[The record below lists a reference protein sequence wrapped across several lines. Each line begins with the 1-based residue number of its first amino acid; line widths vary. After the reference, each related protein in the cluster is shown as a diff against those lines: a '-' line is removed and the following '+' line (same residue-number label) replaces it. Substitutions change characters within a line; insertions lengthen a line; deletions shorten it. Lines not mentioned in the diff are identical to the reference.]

1 MHCLTLR
8 NMGVASGLQKLCLFS
23 LGELRQRLVVSP
35 LWQQSAAALALH
47 YQTHRGLCSDP
58 HPQPTTHPQPTP
70 HSTATDHSQARVE
83 ALGGPEREDLASLGS
98 PPPPPTYCC
107 MSGCPSCVWIAY
119 AEELLQYYKD
129 GGEKAL
135 AAIEEHIQD
144 ENMKTFL
151 KMEIR
156 LMKKT

>member
-1 MHCLTLR
+1 Q
-8 NMGVASGLQKLCLFS
+8 VVVQEA
-23 LGELRQRLVVSP
+23 LRQMTTGTVCPWPP
-35 LWQQSAAALALH
+35 LRHLGAAHLALL
-47 YQTHRGLCSDP
+47 YRRHRGLS
-58 HPQPTTHPQPTP
+58 THPDSE
-70 HSTATDHSQARVE
+70 HVGNSTALTQTGTPP
-83 ALGGPEREDLASLGS
+83 GGDSPATKEGRGNPEPQG

-107 MSGCPSCVWIAY
+107 MSGCPSCVWIAH
-119 AEELLQYYKD
+119 AQELLEYYRD

-156 LMKKT
+156 LLKKT